1 MFFRTH
7 IMITLFFFLLFFQYI
22 SNPIVFL
29 VVSIFATAIPD
40 IDNRFSKIG
49 HYKISR
55 IFNFFVRHRGITH
68 SFTFLTVISLLIFL
82 FFKDIFFAFI
92 LGYSLHLLADGFTLS
107 GIRPFYPLKW
117 KIKGRL
123 KTGGFTEIFI
133 FVALF
138 LINLILLFSKIYLIV
153 K

>member
-1 MFFRTH
+1 
-7 IMITLFFFLLFFQYI
+7 MITLFFFLLFLQDI

-49 HYKISR
+49 HYKLSR

-68 SFTFLTVISLLIFL
+68 SFSFLAIISFLIFL
-82 FFKDIFFAFI
+82 FPKEIFFAFL
-92 LGYSLHLLADGFTLS
+92 LGYALHLLADGLTVG
-107 GIRPFYPLKW
+107 GIRPLYPLKW

-123 KTGGFTEIFI
+123 KTGGFSETFI
-133 FVALF
+133 FVVLL
-138 LINLILLFSKIYLIV
+138 LINLFLLFSKIYLIA